1 MTISGAG
8 LFIFKLMHTYI
19 KAQAT
24 SILGSLVDFGMAIL
38 IKEVFHRHYIL
49 ANIIGNVCG
58 NMVQFI
64 LSRKWAFHGKN
75 EDVSQQML
83 KYGLFW
89 AGNILLQA
97 AGVYFFKNYTTLN
110 FIQSKTITSLL
121 VGLTYNYIVQKKFV
135 FA

>member
-1 MTISGAG
+1 
-8 LFIFKLMHTYI
+8 
-19 KAQAT
+19 
-24 SILGSLVDFGMAIL
+24 
-38 IKEVFHRHYIL
+38 
-49 ANIIGNVCG
+49 
-58 NMVQFI
+58 MVQFI